1 MAGRRAI
8 RKSTAVLNTPSVSCP
23 RSRLR
28 SRSPPIRL
36 TKPSRQSRRP
46 QKPDKSATARS
57 SSSTSTTRFAFGPA
71 RQMQQHFDLA
81 LNLIQSGVNQMTFK
95 RPYRA
100 GLAALAVGLFA
111 ATAAYAEPTI
121 NKGDNAW
128 MLTSTVLVL
137 LMTIPGLALFYGGL
151 VRSKNMLS
159 VLMQVFYTVCIVT
172 ILWALYGYSLAF
184 TGGSDFIGG
193 FSKAFL
199 MGVTPDSKAA
209 TFSVDA
215 NISELVYVC
224 FQMTFAA
231 ITPALIVGAFAERM
245 KFAAVVLFIPLWVTL
260 IYFPIAHMVWY
271 WAGPDAISDAV
282 KALAA
287 AGDAAAKTAA
297 QAKLDEVN
305 ADAGWVF
312 KKGAI
317 DFAGGTVVHINA
329 GIAGLVGALLIGK
342 RTGYGKDLMAPHS
355 LTMSM
360 IGASLLWVGWFGFN
374 AGSNLEANGG
384 AALAMTNSFV
394 ATAAAALSWMFAEWI
409 IKGHPSVL
417 GALSGAVAGLVA
429 VTPADGYSGS
439 MGAIVLGL
447 VVGGFCLFFCTVVK
461 NAIGYDDSLDVF
473 GVHCI
478 GGIVGA
484 LGTGILVNPALG
496 GTGIMDYTTGKIA
509 DYDFAAQMISQTWGV
524 CTTLVWSGIGS
535 AILYKVVDVIVGL
548 RANVESEREGLD
560 ITEHTE
566 RAYNM

>member
-1 MAGRRAI
+1 
-8 RKSTAVLNTPSVSCP
+8 
-23 RSRLR
+23 
-28 SRSPPIRL
+28 
-36 TKPSRQSRRP
+36 
-46 QKPDKSATARS
+46 
-57 SSSTSTTRFAFGPA
+57 
-71 RQMQQHFDLA
+71 
-81 LNLIQSGVNQMTFK
+81 MTFK
-95 RPYRA
+95 RPYST
-100 GLAALAVGLFA
+100 GLAALAVGLLA
-111 ATAAYAEPTI
+111 ANAAYAEPTI

-151 VRSKNMLS
+151 VRTKNMLS

-184 TGGSDFIGG
+184 TGGNDFLGG
-193 FSKAFL
+193 LSKVFL
-199 MGVTPDSKAA
+199 SGVTPDSKAA

-245 KFAAVVLFIPLWVTL
+245 KFAAVALFIPLWVTL

-282 KALAA
+282 KAIAA
-287 AGDAAAKTAA
+287 AGSDAAKVAAAK
-297 QAKLDEVN
+297 AKLAEVS
-305 ADAGWVF
+305 ADAGWIY

-329 GIAGLVGALLIGK
+329 GIAGLVGALIVGK
-342 RTGYGKDLMAPHS
+342 RIGYGKDLMAPHS
-355 LTMSM
+355 LTLSM

-374 AGSNLEANGG
+374 AGSNLEATGG

-394 ATAAAALSWMFAEWI
+394 ATAAAALSWMFCEWML
-409 IKGHPSVL
+409 KGHPSVL
-417 GALSGAVAGLVA
+417 GVISGAVAGLVA
-429 VTPADGYSGS
+429 VTPAAGYAGP

-447 VVGGFCLFFCTVVK
+447 IVGVVCLFFVTAVK
-461 NAIGYDDSLDVF
+461 NALGYDDSLDVF
-473 GVHCI
+473 GVHCV
-478 GGIVGA
+478 GGIIGA

-496 GTGIMDYTTGKIA
+496 GTGIMDYVTGKIA
-509 DYDFAAQMISQTWGV
+509 DYEFGAQMTSQLWGV
-524 CTTLVWSGIGS
+524 CTTLVWSGVGS

-560 ITEHTE
+560 LTDHTE

>member
-1 MAGRRAI
+1 
-8 RKSTAVLNTPSVSCP
+8 
-23 RSRLR
+23 
-28 SRSPPIRL
+28 
-36 TKPSRQSRRP
+36 
-46 QKPDKSATARS
+46 
-57 SSSTSTTRFAFGPA
+57 
-71 RQMQQHFDLA
+71 
-81 LNLIQSGVNQMTFK
+81 MTFK
-95 RPYRA
+95 RPYSA

-111 ATAAYAEPTI
+111 ATAAYAEPTV

-172 ILWALYGYSLAF
+172 IIWALYGYSLAF

-245 KFAAVVLFIPLWVTL
+245 KFAAVALFIPLWVTL

-271 WAGPDAISDAV
+271 WPGPDAITG
-282 KALAA
+282 ALTAMEGAAA
-287 AGDAAAKTAA
+287 AGKAAA
-297 QAKLDEVN
+297 QAAFDTAKTDFL
-305 ADAGWVF
+305 ADAGFIF

-342 RTGYGKDLMAPHS
+342 RTGYGKELMAPHS

-374 AGSNLEANGG
+374 AGSNLEATGG

-394 ATAAAALSWMFAEWI
+394 ATAAAALAWMFAEWI
-409 IKGHPSVL
+409 VKGHPSVL

-429 VTPADGYSGS
+429 VTPAAGYAGP

-447 VVGGFCLFFCTVVK
+447 VVGVVCLFFCTVVK
-461 NAIGYDDSLDVF
+461 NGLGYDDSLD
-473 GVHCI
+473 
-478 GGIVGA
+478 
-484 LGTGILVNPALG
+484 
-496 GTGIMDYTTGKIA
+496 
-509 DYDFAAQMISQTWGV
+509 
-524 CTTLVWSGIGS
+524 
-535 AILYKVVDVIVGL
+535 
-548 RANVESEREGLD
+548 
-560 ITEHTE
+560 
-566 RAYNM
+566 